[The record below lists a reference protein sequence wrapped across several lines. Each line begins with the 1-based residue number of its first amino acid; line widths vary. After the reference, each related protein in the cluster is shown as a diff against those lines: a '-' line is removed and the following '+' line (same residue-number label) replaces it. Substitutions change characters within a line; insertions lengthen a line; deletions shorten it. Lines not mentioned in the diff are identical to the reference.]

1 MIDEF
6 PTSHF
11 LDALASASPTPG
23 GGGAAAIMGAMGAA
37 LISMVANLTIGKKG
51 YETVEAE
58 MCALLAQSESLRTR
72 LAGMVAQDASSFDS
86 LIAAYKLPNF
96 SNAEKATRSEV
107 IQAGLKLATL
117 APLDCA
123 RACAE
128 GVRLAERAVEH
139 ANTNVISDVG
149 VAVLASCAA
158 LRSAALNI
166 NINTPQ
172 IKDRGFAASTMRELE
187 ALLAECLPL
196 AENVH
201 SRVKAKL
208 G

>member
-1 MIDEF
+1 MIDKF
-6 PTSHF
+6 PTSQF
-11 LDALASASPTPG
+11 LDALASSAPTPG
-23 GGGAAAIMGAMGAA
+23 GGGAAAVMGAMGAA
-37 LISMVANLTIGKKG
+37 LICMVANLTIGKKG
-51 YETVEAE
+51 YESVEAE
-58 MCALLAQSESLRTR
+58 MRALLAQSESLRTR
-72 LAGMVAQDASSFDS
+72 LAAMVAEDASAFDS
-86 LIAAYKLPNF
+86 LMAAYKLPKA
-96 SNAEKATRSEV
+96 SDAEKASRREA

-158 LRSAALNI
+158 LRSAVLNV